1 MTSDAMKVGELAQRT
16 GLTVRTLHHYDE
28 IGLVRP
34 LLHSSAGHRLYAKA
48 DVRRL
53 QQVVSLRQLGFS
65 LEEIRSCL
73 ESDRF
78 APLEVIEMH
87 LASLLKQIDLQR
99 SLSERLKSL
108 AEHFRQA
115 EEVSAQVFL
124 ETIEAM
130 TMIENYYTPE
140 QLETLRK
147 GREEALAQGVD
158 VVQQGQADWA
168 RLLAHYKTE
177 MDRGTDPADSRLDA
191 LEARRQQLVSAF
203 TRGDVGIA
211 GSLKRLW
218 TEQGDKLSQQ
228 YRYDPRLM
236 EYLGKVAEARGSS

>member
-1 MTSDAMKVGELAQRT
+1 MTSDALKVGEVAKRT

-34 LLHSSAGHRLYAKA
+34 SLHSPAGHRLYSTA
-48 DVRRL
+48 DLRRL

-73 ESDRF
+73 EGDRF
-78 APLEVIEMH
+78 APLDVIELH

-99 SLSERLKSL
+99 SLSERLQSL
-108 AEHFRQA
+108 ATHFRQA

-147 GREEALAQGVD
+147 GREEALAQGID
-158 VVQQGQADWA
+158 VAQQGQQDWA
-168 RLLAHYKTE
+168 RLLADYRAE
-177 MDRGTDPADSRLDA
+177 MDRGTDPADARLDA
-191 LEARRQQLVSAF
+191 LETRRQQLVSAF
-203 TRGDVGIA
+203 TRGDAGIA
-211 GSLKRLW
+211 QSLKRLW

-228 YRYDPRLM
+228 YGYDPKLM

>member
-1 MTSDAMKVGELAQRT
+1 MASDALKVGEVAKRT

-28 IGLVRP
+28 IGLVQP
-34 LLHSSAGHRLYAKA
+34 SLHSPAGHRLYSTA
-48 DVRRL
+48 DLRRL

-73 ESDRF
+73 EGDRF
-78 APLEVIEMH
+78 APLDVIELH

-99 SLSERLKSL
+99 SLSERLKAL
-108 AEHFRQA
+108 AAHFRQA

-158 VVQQGQADWA
+158 VVQQGQQDWA
-168 RLLAHYKTE
+168 RLLDDYRAE
-177 MDRGTDPADSRLDA
+177 MDRGTNPDDPRLDA

-203 TRGDVGIA
+203 TRGDAGIA
-211 GSLKRLW
+211 QSLKRLW

-228 YRYDPRLM
+228 YGYDPKLM